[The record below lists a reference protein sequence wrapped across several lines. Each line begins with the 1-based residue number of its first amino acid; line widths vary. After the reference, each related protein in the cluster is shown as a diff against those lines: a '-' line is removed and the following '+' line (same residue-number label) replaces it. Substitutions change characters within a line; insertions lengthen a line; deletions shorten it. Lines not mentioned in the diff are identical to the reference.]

1 MGVASWRKLTAQ
13 GEERAT
19 HAEATRCPGL
29 TCHGPP
35 PPSPVRAC
43 LVVITIT
50 KRAKTTDDTPG
61 VRWEK
66 HTLRN
71 LILGT
76 PYQCQPRRGY
86 PCPSPPAPAR
96 EGERAIPVVPEAL
109 ARAKEYEG
117 ASHLYAPPH
126 GQTRSKIKHGFRPHP
141 LLFAA
146 LPPKPSSVPVGT
158 ACDSLTI
165 CNCTSPRPASTFA
178 STSSH
183 LSSGLLAP
191 RRIPDLN
198 GRCSSHLHDHYLPPP
213 PRPNLVPA
221 GLHALIRLLATPP
234 ASSGRPMR
242 RRCFSRHTDLRH
254 VQRSLREEDT
264 PPELADGHL

>member
-1 MGVASWRKLTAQ
+1 MLILFLFSVTWAWRKPTAR
-13 GEERAT
+13 GEESAT
-19 HAEATRCPGL
+19 HAEAIPGL

-35 PPSPVRAC
+35 SPSPVRAC

-50 KRAKTTDDTPG
+50 KGAKSSADGTPG
-61 VRWEK
+61 VGWKKRS
-66 HTLRN
+66 TLCN

-76 PYQCQPRRGY
+76 PYQCQL
-86 PCPSPPAPAR
+86 PSPRTTAR
-96 EGERAIPVVPEAL
+96 PPLSFLHRPPRPRGRACHPGPRGFAH
-109 ARAKEYEG
+109 AKEYEG

-165 CNCTSPRPASTFA
+165 CNCTSPRPAAASA

-183 LSSGLLAP
+183 LSSGLLAQ
-191 RRIPDLN
+191 RRNPSLN
-198 GRCSSHLHDHYLPPP
+198 GLTL
-213 PRPNLVPA
+213 
-221 GLHALIRLLATPP
+221 LICMTIT
-234 ASSGRPMR
+234 SR
-242 RRCFSRHTDLRH
+242 RHRAQ
-254 VQRSLREEDT
+254 V
-264 PPELADGHL
+264 